1 MENIR
6 RHFKEFKP
14 KHDATEATTAAGHGQ
29 GPDVA
34 TASTGG
40 SGGAEYR
47 SPSASMP
54 VTLDAH
60 VSDIQQSVNHFL
72 NTLNSL
78 CGAGTQLAEVFS
90 TVFEETMLWDVTR
103 QLVQVWSDV
112 SLATSSNSTQ
122 VKEEVVMALSELA
135 LKGEGDASTE
145 GNSSLQEQDLQ
156 VLGKCLQCMLNL
168 QYQFLTSYGSIM
180 AAVKNSAGNH
190 ASLLAAE
197 SRQHGDAVLQ
207 SSREV
212 ALHSWQTV
220 KQMLYSL
227 HQCQAVT
234 LPDLSQQN
242 LSEQVRRDAGQRLDQ
257 AWQVYKRTLER
268 FAGNEFRL
276 LGGFY
281 CNPQALEQVLKGCC
295 SDDEIRQ
302 SATNPHLTDPTTLIY
317 KELAR
322 VDVQIGSVV
331 YRGTA
336 TGSPGQNI
344 KNKMVAMRQLLQGAA
359 EQHGKGSILGSV
371 VDRLT
376 CLVLSQACPSV
387 THPTS
392 KTAVQL
398 CFGRA
403 GLVSVSCTSLPR
415 GTTGARVT
423 VSGTHVVVQ
432 VTTAWCLQKDNR
444 VLSTLQ
450 RTSDDSCRLGVVD
463 AIYTAIIDP
472 ARLLDG
478 REQML
483 PTVQVKLRSDM
494 FSQDSGPPS
503 ATAPASQPVLADY
516 KMPGETIQRRGS
528 LEGEGGIKK
537 TFNKLT
543 SKFGR
548 KGSYSPSPS
557 NDATKQSAFYSNSS
571 QPAAAMATSNGSR
584 FSAPVADQSGTSF
597 TFPTRPTDQS
607 AKSMTYPSRTVVAQD
622 PPPPEMRPPPPEM
635 RPPPP
640 ELRPPP
646 PELRPPPP
654 EMRPPPPELRPPPPE
669 MRPPPP
675 EMRPPPPEMRKEE
688 RRLSMIEEQAESNT
702 LEEEKKGETSPEEAV
717 EGANRGESERSPSLA
732 TEEEIQEVIDFL
744 SRHHKPQPLATD
756 GSPPGN
762 RSNRKSWTT
771 EAANFLSNLR
781 TSDPNSLPSE
791 KSSSEDT
798 SSQRSNSLP
807 RPSDFGRNTWP
818 SRIRPVSLSGNLEQL
833 AGSEFSSDPEY
844 AHYVASMNNYLQA
857 QQSKVRHRW
866 GGEGMRTQWSSQE
879 GRLNSTWPIP
889 PSSNERYNSL
899 PLLLPRSRLDSPP
912 LVDQTKAASFFDL
925 PLSSSEALGGS
936 NSWCNMDSGSAS
948 SSDDTSSTNGDV
960 FSMGLGL
967 TGNDLIQKC
976 SSEGGESTP
985 ESEHLQGFL
994 DELAQMEPKSTKT
1007 WPPKS
1012 PWQRSLPGGFQFAEQ
1027 PPPVDG
1033 HVAAIQQWSDPLPQ
1047 GSAPEVHPSV
1057 TAQWSDPIPMA
1068 ATSPWSTAGD
1078 NSPSTPPPLTGFPPH
1093 NDSAMRG
1100 HPKLDRRLAYMPP
1113 YQNM

>member
-1 MENIR
+1 
-6 RHFKEFKP
+6 
-14 KHDATEATTAAGHGQ
+14 
-29 GPDVA
+29 
-34 TASTGG
+34 
-40 SGGAEYR
+40 
-47 SPSASMP
+47 
-54 VTLDAH
+54 
-60 VSDIQQSVNHFL
+60 
-72 NTLNSL
+72 
-78 CGAGTQLAEVFS
+78 
-90 TVFEETMLWDVTR
+90 MLGC
-103 QLVQVWSDV
+103 
-112 SLATSSNSTQ
+112 N
-122 VKEEVVMALSELA
+122 
-135 LKGEGDASTE
+135 
-145 GNSSLQEQDLQ
+145 

-242 LSEQVRRDAGQRLDQ
+242 LSEQVRRDAGQKLDQ

-281 CNPQALEQVLKGCC
+281 CNPQALELVLKGCC
-295 SDDEIRQ
+295 SDEEMRQ

-331 YRGTA
+331 YRGTS

-483 PTVQVKLRSDM
+483 PTIQVKLRSDM
-494 FSQDSGPPS
+494 YSQDSGPPS
-503 ATAPASQPVLADY
+503 ATPPASQTVLADY
-516 KMPGETIQRRGS
+516 KMPGETMQRR
-528 LEGEGGIKK
+528 
-537 TFNKLT
+537 TN
-543 SKFGR
+543 
-548 KGSYSPSPS
+548 
-557 NDATKQSAFYSNSS
+557 
-571 QPAAAMATSNGSR
+571 
-584 FSAPVADQSGTSF
+584 F
-597 TFPTRPTDQS
+597 TFPPRPTDQS
-607 AKSMTYPSRTVVAQD
+607 AKSMTYPCRTVVVKD
-622 PPPPEMRPPPPEM
+622 PPPPEMRRLEQ
-635 RPPPP
+635 
-640 ELRPPP
+640 
-646 PELRPPPP
+646 
-654 EMRPPPPELRPPPPE
+654 
-669 MRPPPP
+669 
-675 EMRPPPPEMRKEE
+675 KEE
-688 RRLSMIEEQAESNT
+688 RRLSMIEEQSESNAA
-702 LEEEKKGETSPEEAV
+702 EEEKKEETSPEVAV
-717 EGANRGESERSPSLA
+717 EGANRGDSVRSPSLA
-732 TEEEIQEVIDFL
+732 TEEEIQEVINFL
-744 SRHHKPQPLATD
+744 SRHHKPQPLATN

-791 KSSSEDT
+791 KSSSED
-798 SSQRSNSLP
+798 SQRSNSLP

-899 PLLLPRSRLDSPP
+899 PLVLPYSRLDSPP
-912 LVDQTKAASFFDL
+912 LADQTAKAASFFDL
-925 PLSSSEALGGS
+925 PLSRYDLLLEACLI
-936 NSWCNMDSGSAS
+936 A
-948 SSDDTSSTNGDV
+948 
-960 FSMGLGL
+960 FS
-967 TGNDLIQKC
+967 
-976 SSEGGESTP
+976 
-985 ESEHLQGFL
+985 
-994 DELAQMEPKSTKT
+994 
-1007 WPPKS
+1007 
-1012 PWQRSLPGGFQFAEQ
+1012 
-1027 PPPVDG
+1027 
-1033 HVAAIQQWSDPLPQ
+1033 
-1047 GSAPEVHPSV
+1047 
-1057 TAQWSDPIPMA
+1057 
-1068 ATSPWSTAGD
+1068 
-1078 NSPSTPPPLTGFPPH
+1078 
-1093 NDSAMRG
+1093 
-1100 HPKLDRRLAYMPP
+1100 
-1113 YQNM
+1113 

>member
-14 KHDATEATTAAGHGQ
+14 KHDSEAAATAGHGQ
-29 GPDVA
+29 SADA
-34 TASTGG
+34 AA
-40 SGGAEYR
+40 GGAEYR
-47 SPSASMP
+47 SPTTSMP
-54 VTLDAH
+54 VTLDTH

-103 QLVQVWSDV
+103 QLMQVWSDV
-112 SLATSSNSTQ
+112 SLATSGNSTQ

-135 LKGEGDASTE
+135 LKGEGDASTD

-242 LSEQVRRDAGQRLDQ
+242 LSEQVRRDAGQKLDQ

-281 CNPQALEQVLKGCC
+281 CNPQALELVLKGCC
-295 SDDEIRQ
+295 SDEEMRQ

-331 YRGTA
+331 YRGTS
-336 TGSPGQNI
+336 TGSPRQNI

-483 PTVQVKLRSDM
+483 PTIQVKLRSDM
-494 FSQDSGPPS
+494 YSQDSGPPS
-503 ATAPASQPVLADY
+503 ATPPVSQTVLADY
-516 KMPGETIQRRGS
+516 KMPGETMQRRGT

-571 QPAAAMATSNGSR
+571 PQPAAMATSNGSNR
-584 FSAPVADQSGTSF
+584 FSAPPTIADQSGTNF
-597 TFPTRPTDQS
+597 TFPPRPTDQS
-607 AKSMTYPSRTVVAQD
+607 AKSMTYPSRTVVVKD
-622 PPPPEMRPPPPEM
+622 PPPPEMRRLEQ
-635 RPPPP
+635 
-640 ELRPPP
+640 
-646 PELRPPPP
+646 
-654 EMRPPPPELRPPPPE
+654 
-669 MRPPPP
+669 
-675 EMRPPPPEMRKEE
+675 KEE
-688 RRLSMIEEQAESNT
+688 RRLSMIEEQSESNAA
-702 LEEEKKGETSPEEAV
+702 EEEKKEETAPEVAV
-717 EGANRGESERSPSLA
+717 EGANRGDSVRSPSLA
-732 TEEEIQEVIDFL
+732 TEEEIQEVINFL
-744 SRHHKPQPLATD
+744 SRHHRPQPLATD

-791 KSSSEDT
+791 KSSSED
-798 SSQRSNSLP
+798 SQRSNSLP

-899 PLLLPRSRLDSPP
+899 PLVLPYSRLDSPP
-912 LVDQTKAASFFDL
+912 LADQTAKAASFFDL
-925 PLSSSEALGGS
+925 PLSSEALGGS

-1012 PWQRSLPGGFQFAEQ
+1012 PWQRSLPGGFQFVEQ

-1100 HPKLDRRLAYMPP
+1100 HPKLDRRLAYLPQ

>member
-14 KHDATEATTAAGHGQ
+14 KHDTETSAATGHGQ
-29 GPDVA
+29 SSDA
-34 TASTGG
+34 AAGG
-40 SGGAEYR
+40 GTEYR
-47 SPSASMP
+47 SRSTSMP
-54 VTLDAH
+54 VTLDMH
-60 VSDIQQSVNHFL
+60 VAEIQQSVNHFL

-103 QLVQVWSDV
+103 QLVQIWSDV

-135 LKGEGDASTE
+135 LKGEDDASTD

-242 LSEQVRRDAGQRLDQ
+242 LSEQVRRDAGQKLDQ
-257 AWQVYKRTLER
+257 AWLVYKRTLER
-268 FAGNEFRL
+268 YAGNEFRL

-281 CNPQALEQVLKGCC
+281 GNPQALELVLKGCC

-331 YRGTA
+331 YRGTS

-344 KNKMVAMRQLLQGAA
+344 KNKMVAMRQLLQAAA

-444 VLSTLQ
+444 VLSKLQ

-483 PTVQVKLRSDM
+483 PTIQVKLRSDM
-494 FSQDSGPPS
+494 YSQDSGPPS
-503 ATAPASQPVLADY
+503 ATAPTSPTVLADY
-516 KMPGETIQRRGS
+516 KMPGEAMHRRGN

-571 QPAAAMATSNGSR
+571 QPPAAMATSNGNR
-584 FSAPVADQSGTSF
+584 FSAPIADQSGTNF
-597 TFPTRPTDQS
+597 TFPPRPTDQS
-607 AKSMTYPSRTVVAQD
+607 AKSMTYPSRTVVVKD
-622 PPPPEMRPPPPEM
+622 PPPPEMRPGRLEQ
-635 RPPPP
+635 
-640 ELRPPP
+640 
-646 PELRPPPP
+646 
-654 EMRPPPPELRPPPPE
+654 
-669 MRPPPP
+669 
-675 EMRPPPPEMRKEE
+675 KEE
-688 RRLSMIEEQAESNT
+688 RRLSMIEEQSESNT
-702 LEEEKKGETSPEEAV
+702 CEEEKKEETAPEENP
-717 EGANRGESERSPSLA
+717 EGANRGDSVRSPSLA

-781 TSDPNSLPSE
+781 TSDPSSLPSE
-791 KSSSEDT
+791 KSSSEDA

-807 RPSDFGRNTWP
+807 RPADFGRNTWP
-818 SRIRPVSLSGNLEQL
+818 SRIRPVSGLGGNLEQL

-899 PLLLPRSRLDSPP
+899 PLILPHSRLDSPP

-925 PLSSSEALGGS
+925 PLSSEALGGN
-936 NSWCNMDSGSAS
+936 NSWCNLDSGSAS

-976 SSEGGESTP
+976 SEGGESTP

-1012 PWQRSLPGGFQFAEQ
+1012 PWQRSLPGGFQFSEQ

-1033 HVAAIQQWSDPLPQ
+1033 HVTAIQQWSDPLPQ

-1068 ATSPWSTAGD
+1068 STSPWSTAGD
-1078 NSPSTPPPLTGFPPH
+1078 NSPSTPPPSPDFPPITTVQCADTP
-1093 NDSAMRG
+1093 N
-1100 HPKLDRRLAYMPP
+1100 
-1113 YQNM
+1113 